1 MDSSAVLFLTESPP
15 EASHSPAPFLFQS
28 SVKAQCVLRR
38 CGRAQRLGVGPSAV
52 VCQSAHALQLIFVL
66 FLSSKRVHRVHQ
78 ERGLNVRDPGAPDTR
93 SERIKREESW
103 RGDGSGPV
111 VGA

>member
-1 MDSSAVLFLTESPP
+1 MSCGAVDERSASGLDLLLF
-15 EASHSPAPFLFQS
+15 
-28 SVKAQCVLRR
+28 
-38 CGRAQRLGVGPSAV
+38 

-66 FLSSKRVHRVHQ
+66 FLSSKRVHRVHR